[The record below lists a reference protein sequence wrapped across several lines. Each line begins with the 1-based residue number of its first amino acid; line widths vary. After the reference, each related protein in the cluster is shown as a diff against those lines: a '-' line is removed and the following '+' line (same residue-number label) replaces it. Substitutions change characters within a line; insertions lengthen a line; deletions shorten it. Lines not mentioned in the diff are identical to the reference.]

1 MDYVFGIL
9 QKKKNYK
16 LIDCHL
22 DGAPKENLLV

>member
-9 QKKKNYK
+9 QKKNYK